1 MNIYLW
7 IINIF
12 LIAVLTIAVVAWRKC
27 RNDKLRLNDEFMEY
41 REAQRQH
48 IKGIAELIVSF
59 QKNALTSKE
68 ILSVV
73 ESQLVSASNR
83 IEGSS
88 VQVVRSFS
96 DLVHQIE
103 EIKNLNRA
111 SIFKMCISLQS
122 IEGSAL
128 ENCKRDLQSCLKQEN
143 ICPDMPKVL
152 EKVTALGTDT
162 VQRLLVS
169 VERYKSAAEYAENMD
184 NVLDNI
190 LPFSDNVAE
199 IADQT
204 NLLALNA
211 SIEAAR
217 AGEYG
222 AGFAIVADEVRKLA
236 AKSAEQ
242 ASVIKKEIKGLNE
255 YVVRIGDQIRNT
267 ASSEEMKIRDVQN
280 IVATVFDAI
289 KESTL
294 KFNDITGSSMQSVD
308 KIKEEIKEIT
318 FNMQFEDITK
328 QMTSHIIEAISRIR
342 EDIDALLGSEKIE
355 YNLNQIGI
363 KDEIFRELKALYT
376 MEHERKMA
384 REALDISATGG
395 CGPHGTGPAE
405 EEGNVTFF

>member
-267 ASSEEMKIRDVQN
+267 ASSEEMKIRDVHN